1 MLNIFIMILKILIPL
16 LVCMLILINK
26 NLKENELIYIIRE
39 EELKDTYDMHE
50 HTFDSIFNT
59 YSGKEIVI
67 KYWHEDGLCILIK

>member
-1 MLNIFIMILKILIPL
+1 MKKGQMYLWN
-16 LVCMLILINK
+16 CINK

-39 EELKDTYDMHE
+39 EELKYSYDMHE

-67 KYWHEDGLCILIK
+67 KYWHEDGLCIIIK